1 MMTLK
6 MAVEGIRVVEARG
19 DLETQVAGINSD
31 TRKTAPGDLFV
42 AVRGDRANGH
52 DFINSAI
59 EKGASAVVLEGRA
72 LNGSVPSVAVTDT
85 REALARISSNYH
97 GRPSERLLV
106 TGVTGTNGKTT
117 VTYLLKSIVE
127 AAGKKAGLVGTIRYM
142 IGDKSFPAPFTT
154 PEAIEFQGLLRKMLE
169 AGVGHVVCEVSSHAL
184 ALKRVDATR
193 FETAVFTNL
202 TRDHLDFHREM
213 EDYFRAKERL
223 FKELLSP
230 EGTAVIN
237 IDDPYGKRLEAASRG
252 KVLTYAVEGDADLRA
267 EGISVTAN
275 GLSFTVRHGG
285 GHYRLD
291 SPLTGPF
298 NVYNILAASGAA
310 LSLGL
315 GWSFIAEGVKNMGQV
330 RGRFEKVD
338 LGQEF
343 LCVIDYAHT
352 EDALRRLILAARPM
366 TEGRVITVFG
376 CGGDRDRGKRPAMG
390 SVATELSD
398 LVFITSDN
406 PRSEDPM
413 EIIGEIRA
421 GVRRNNYRI
430 VADRREA
437 IEEAVMAAAASD
449 AVLIAGKGHEDYQEV
464 KGVRSHFSDREAA
477 EDAIRKRT
485 N

>member
-6 MAVEGIRVVEARG
+6 MAVEGVRVVEAKG
-19 DLETQVAGINSD
+19 NMETEVARISSD

-42 AVRGDRANGH
+42 AVRGGKADGH

-72 LNGSVPSVAVTDT
+72 LNGSVPSVTVADS
-85 REALARISSNYH
+85 REALARISSNFC
-97 GRPSERLLV
+97 GRPSERLSV

-117 VTYLLKSIVE
+117 VTYLIKSILE
-127 AAGKKAGLVGTIRYM
+127 AAGKRTGLVGTISYM
-142 IGDKSFPAPFTT
+142 VGEKSFPAPFTT
-154 PEAIEFQGLLRKMLE
+154 PEAIEFQGLLRDMLE
-169 AGVGHVVCEVSSHAL
+169 EGAGHVVCEVSSHAL

-202 TRDHLDFHREM
+202 TRDHLDFHRDM

-223 FKELLSP
+223 FRELLSP
-230 EGTAVIN
+230 GGTAVIN
-237 IDDPYGKRLEAASRG
+237 ADDPYGRRLAGASVG

-267 EGISVTAN
+267 GDVSVSTG

-285 GHYRLD
+285 AEHRLY
-291 SPLTGPF
+291 SPLAGPF

-315 GWSFIAEGVKNMGQV
+315 EWGFVAEGVGRMKQV

-343 LCVIDYAHT
+343 LCVVDYAHT

-366 TEGRVITVFG
+366 TGGRVITVFG
-376 CGGDRDRGKRPAMG
+376 CGGDRDRGKRPVMG

-413 EIIGEIRA
+413 EIIREIRA
-421 GVRRNNYRI
+421 GVRKDNYKV

-437 IEEAVMAAAASD
+437 IEEAVMAARAAD
-449 AVLIAGKGHEDYQEV
+449 AVLIAGKGHEDYQEIG
-464 KGVRSHFSDREAA
+464 GVRSHFSDREAA